1 MPRQAR
7 LDALGTFHHVIG
19 RGSEGTTIF
28 RRPEGRDDFPAGMGE
43 LCDEG
48 AWRVDV

>member
-1 MPRQAR
+1 MPRQVR
-7 LDALGTFHHVIG
+7 LDAPGTRHPVIG
-19 RGSEGTTIF
+19 RAIEGTTIF